1 MYLSYNQY
9 LKEKFGQRVFKVCID
24 GGFDCPNRD
33 GTKAEGGCR
42 FCDVTGS
49 SSRTNPEGSAIQA
62 QVLENIRIRQSRF
75 KAKKFI
81 AYFQS
86 FSNTYAPLES
96 LKLRYDAA
104 ISAHEDIV
112 GLSIATRTD
121 CVDEEK
127 IKLIASYKEKLP
139 YVSIEYGL
147 QSIHDH
153 TLDLLNCQH
162 DFSDFEN
169 AFALAEK
176 YQLEHCIHVIL
187 GLPGE
192 SREDMLQTA
201 RMLKKMN
208 VRGVKIHM
216 LVAMERTWLA
226 RQYKLGKWKPMEF
239 DEFIDCV
246 CDFVLELPPTC
257 VIHRLGGNGH
267 PLHTVAPAWVK
278 ERKTELIPTINKE
291 LERRLK
297 ALEQKQPCKLAV

>member
-1 MYLSYNQY
+1 MYLSYKQY
-9 LKEKFGQRVFKVCID
+9 LKEKFGTTVFKVCID

-49 SSRTNPEGSAIQA
+49 SSRTNPKGSAIQA
-62 QVLENIRIRQSRF
+62 QILENIAVRKARF

-86 FSNTYAPLES
+86 FSNTYAAVES

-104 ISAHEDIV
+104 VSAHEDIV

-127 IKLIASYKEKLP
+127 MALIASYKKKLP
-139 YVSIEYGL
+139 LVSIEYGL

-162 DFSDFEN
+162 NFADFEN
-169 AFALAEK
+169 AFHLAEK
-176 YQLEHCIHVIL
+176 HGLEHCIHVIL

-201 RMLKKMN
+201 KMLNHMR

-226 RQYKLGKWKPMEF
+226 RQYQLGKWQPMEF
-239 DEFIDCV
+239 EEFIDCV
-246 CDFVLELPPTC
+246 CDFVTELPQNC

-267 PLHTVAPAWVK
+267 PKHLVAPKWVK
-278 ERKTELIPTINKE
+278 ERKNELIPSINKE
-291 LERRLK
+291 LEKRLG
-297 ALEQKQPCKLAV
+297 ALL